1 MQTVHSMD
9 NSLQSVLS
17 VPTHIQYTYC
27 MILLHCVIPGHR
39 TGSVRVCIC
48 VCVYACVYVC
58 VCVCVCICVCV
69 CVCVYVCVCM
79 RVCVCVC
86 VCVCV
91 RACLCVRARALP
103 QRICCTVLLK
113 VRCEDVEKET
123 KSAAHCYNSS

>member
-58 VCVCVCICVCV
+58 VCVCMCVYMRVCM
-69 CVCVYVCVCM
+69 CVCVYACVCM
-79 RVCVCVC
+79 RVCM
-86 VCVCV
+86 CV
-91 RACLCVRARALP
+91 RACVFVCACARA
-103 QRICCTVLLK
+103 TTANLLHSSVEGK
-113 VRCEDVEKET
+113 V
-123 KSAAHCYNSS
+123 